1 MRYDLEECKNNDAL
15 EKMRGF
21 YTKSVLKMNRNLRK
35 PLSGTQIRKKISEEA
50 ELTEREKAILYKKK
64 SMKNMS
70 AVSKRADRKLKN
82 KNCEKL
88 SDRLP
93 FL

>member
-50 ELTEREKAILYKKK
+50 ELTEREKEHEEH
-64 SMKNMS
+64 
-70 AVSKRADRKLKN
+70 VSSVKAGRQEI
-82 KNCEKL
+82 EK
-88 SDRLP
+88 
-93 FL
+93 